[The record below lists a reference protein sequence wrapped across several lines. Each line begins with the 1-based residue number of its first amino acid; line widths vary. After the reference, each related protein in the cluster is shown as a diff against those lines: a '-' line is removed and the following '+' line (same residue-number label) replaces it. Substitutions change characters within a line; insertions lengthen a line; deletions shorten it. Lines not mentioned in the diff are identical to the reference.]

1 MARVNTET
9 VMTAVK
15 APQGSSFWRTGWG
28 MALCALVA
36 NGSHG
41 ATGHGEGHG
50 ADSCRS
56 ASKRDKEGS

>member
-1 MARVNTET
+1 
-9 VMTAVK
+9 MTAVK